1 MRART
6 NQLAS
11 PYAEGRRAT
20 GQSSAEQQMGIG
32 VHGYP
37 VSGRYEFKYLIRN
50 EQTHAIARFLAT
62 HLELDKYSQGRPL
75 NRYTVRSIYYD
86 SPDFR
91 CYYEKANGDQN
102 RRKLRVRSYNQ
113 ADSAAIFLEC
123 KQRKGSTYTK
133 SKSQLDTEKLEILQ
147 AREGLSGQDVERF
160 GVVEQLLLGMDRW
173 DYQPTVLV
181 VYDREAYVSPGQED
195 TVRVT
200 LDNNLRARM
209 FPELDELYDEADL
222 DDLLYGWT
230 ILEVKFTN
238 VVPRFLKQLVSQ
250 HSLERQACSK
260 YGVSVALLLSEN
272 PTKKEGIDHV
282 YVR

>member
-1 MRART
+1 ME
-6 NQLAS
+6 AS
-11 PYAEGRRAT
+11 AN
-20 GQSSAEQQMGIG
+20 
-32 VHGYP
+32 GYP
-37 VSGRYEFKYLIRN
+37 VSGRHEFKYLIRN

-147 AREGLSGQDVERF
+147 AREGLAGQDIERF

-209 FPELDELYDEADL
+209 FPELDELHDEADL

-238 VVPRFLKQLVSQ
+238 VVPRFL
-250 HSLERQACSK
+250 
-260 YGVSVALLLSEN
+260 
-272 PTKKEGIDHV
+272 
-282 YVR
+282 